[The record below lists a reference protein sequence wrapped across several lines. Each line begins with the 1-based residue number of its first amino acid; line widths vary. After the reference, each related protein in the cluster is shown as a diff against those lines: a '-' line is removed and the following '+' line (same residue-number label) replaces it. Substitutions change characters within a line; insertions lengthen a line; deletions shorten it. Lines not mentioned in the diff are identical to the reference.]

1 MPPEITSPRRE
12 RPSPNTGQHQHITTR
27 VLLAAGVVGPV
38 LFVVT
43 FTVAG
48 WLRPGY
54 SAMASAV
61 SDLGVG
67 NLARIQNANFLLFGA
82 LLIAFAV
89 GFRRVMSELIG
100 GHSTWGAIMI
110 ATTGIGMLGAVLFP
124 AAPPT
129 EMLHFLLGFLV
140 VIVSAVTAAFYL
152 GRQFRRVPG
161 WRSLSRYSTW
171 TGLTAVALVLL
182 TFRRAQLRLTLGG
195 SRNRRPDQPDT
206 RGRDLRLVHRDRMVA
221 VATRQPRP
229 GRRSDQ
235 SRLRAVS
242 DRRR

>member
-67 NLARIQNANFLLFGA
+67 NMAWIQNANFLLFGA

-100 GHSTWGAIMI
+100 GHATWGAIMI

-140 VIVSAVTAAFYL
+140 VIVSAVAAAFYL

-182 TFRRAQLRLTLGG
+182 TFVALNPASPLEEAGIGG
-195 SRNRRPDQPDT
+195 LVNRILAVATFAWYTVTGWWLWRHAS
-206 RGRDLRLVHRDRMVA
+206 RGRDADRTR
-221 VATRQPRP
+221 ATQ
-229 GRRSDQ
+229 
-235 SRLRAVS
+235 
-242 DRRR
+242 